1 MPRARIGL
9 ERTRPTRMF
18 ALVLALAALMPVAQA
33 QASTGSAS
41 GGAQLPDSSDS
52 SATAPDSSPS
62 SSVDGS
68 SGGASY
74 EPALTRPKRTARRI
88 RKERD
93 RPVLA
98 SFSVSRTALFAYGQP
113 ATVTYQINDR
123 SRYVRVRLAFVKVGS
138 RGALYRYNLGR
149 KRTGVTHSFRWRGL
163 AGEGPA
169 PEGQYHFRLS
179 ARDPDGN
186 RLVRSSAT
194 VGGAPLNLRD
204 HRFPVAGAHSF
215 GGPDARFGAARP
227 GHRHQG
233 QDITAAEGT
242 PVVAPR
248 AGLITWRAYQAEGA
262 GYYLVLAGQ
271 DERYNYVFMH
281 LKSGSILVRQGDQ
294 VSTGQPLAQVGST
307 GESTGP
313 HLHFEIW
320 DGPWYHGGHPI
331 DPLPLLQQWDAYS

>member
-1 MPRARIGL
+1 L
-9 ERTRPTRMF
+9 ERTRPTRKF
-18 ALVLALAALMPVAQA
+18 ALVLALAALAPIAQA
-33 QASTGSAS
+33 QASTGSSS
-41 GGAQLPDSSDS
+41 GGAQLPDGTDS
-52 SATAPDSSPS
+52 SATAPTSSPS
-62 SSVDGS
+62 TEISGGS
-68 SGGASY
+68 SGGVSY
-74 EPALTRPKRTARRI
+74 DPGLIRPKRAAQRI
-88 RKERD
+88 RKRRD

-98 SFSVSRTALFAYGQP
+98 SFSISRTALFAYGQP

-123 SRYVRVRLAFVKVGS
+123 SRYVRVRLAFVKTGA

-149 KRTGVTHSFRWRGL
+149 QRTGRAHSFRWRGIS
-163 AGEGPA
+163 GEGLVPQ
-169 PEGQYHFRLS
+169 GQYHFRLS

-186 RLVRSSAT
+186 RLVRSSEA
-194 VGGAPLNLRD
+194 VGGAPLNVRD
-204 HRFPVAGAHSF
+204 HRFPLDGAHGF
-215 GGPDARFGAARP
+215 GGPDARFGAPRP
-227 GHRHQG
+227 GHTHQG

-271 DERYNYVFMH
+271 DEPYNYVFMH

-307 GESTGP
+307 GESSGP

-320 DGPWYHGGHPI
+320 DGPWFHGGHPI
-331 DPLPLLQQWDAYS
+331 DPLPMLKAWDTHS